1 MQLSHRFSCCCF
13 SAPPG
18 GNVEHQAAHS
28 PEDMVAIR
36 FDQTLA
42 ALSLSAVSWG
52 PVYEPWTVPLIY
64 VQ

>member
-1 MQLSHRFSCCCF
+1 MLNIR
-13 SAPPG
+13 
-18 GNVEHQAAHS
+18 VHS
-28 PEDMVAIR
+28 PEDKVAIR

-52 PVYEPWTVPLIY
+52 PVYELWMVSLIY